1 MNFKKSLPALLAL
14 LVLSQTMTACGDS
27 AEPTTAETE
36 SDILTAAQTEAPVD
50 PRIQQKADYFAALDH
65 TVPAEP
71 ITFTFISD
79 TDDIAVEAENG
90 EKLNDAMYRR
100 NIEIEEKLGY
110 KIVDIKTDIETDTV
124 AKVKNSVMSGDGAY
138 DAVSTRTYMVASLF
152 SGGYLRDL
160 NDFATLQLD
169 QPWWNQ
175 TANQNMSFGGVRY
188 CGLSALCHRADTV
201 CELVLMNKRIAEELD
216 MEVPYQAVRE
226 GKWTWEMLHSM
237 IKQVPLDSNGDGQ
250 MDHTDVVGMVGQSQD
265 VAAATIACGMTFFEK
280 DADDI
285 AVFTLNKEEN
295 ASKFQTIFDFF
306 NDKTYVY
313 CVGLYKGID
322 WDYWGTKFL
331 NGESLFMLEFP
342 GNFSVYTNM
351 EDDYGVLPMPKYDQ
365 AQENYRTMTNLW
377 HTSALC
383 IPRVTSVSDAEVGLV
398 LDAMSFL
405 SYVDVE
411 PMFAETYLE
420 NRYIRDEDSAE
431 MINIVLGS
439 MYYDPCFAIYE
450 TWGYPIN
457 IPLTSL
463 QSGTN
468 TFSSTVAKQQKG
480 IEKAI
485 EKTKNYLENY

>member
-1 MNFKKSLPALLAL
+1 
-14 LVLSQTMTACGDS
+14 
-27 AEPTTAETE
+27 
-36 SDILTAAQTEAPVD
+36 
-50 PRIQQKADYFAALDH
+50 
-65 TVPAEP
+65 
-71 ITFTFISD
+71 
-79 TDDIAVEAENG
+79 
-90 EKLNDAMYRR
+90 
-100 NIEIEEKLGY
+100 
-110 KIVDIKTDIETDTV
+110 
-124 AKVKNSVMSGDGAY
+124 
-138 DAVSTRTYMVASLF
+138 
-152 SGGYLRDL
+152 
-160 NDFATLQLD
+160 
-169 QPWWNQ
+169 
-175 TANQNMSFGGVRY
+175 
-188 CGLSALCHRADTV
+188 
-201 CELVLMNKRIAEELD
+201 
-216 MEVPYQAVRE
+216 
-226 GKWTWEMLHSM
+226 
-237 IKQVPLDSNGDGQ
+237 
-250 MDHTDVVGMVGQSQD
+250 
-265 VAAATIACGMTFFEK
+265 
-280 DADDI
+280 
-285 AVFTLNKEEN
+285 
-295 ASKFQTIFDFF
+295 
-306 NDKTYVY
+306 
-313 CVGLYKGID
+313 
-322 WDYWGTKFL
+322 
-331 NGESLFMLEFP
+331 
-342 GNFSVYTNM
+342 
-351 EDDYGVLPMPKYDQ
+351 MPKYDQ